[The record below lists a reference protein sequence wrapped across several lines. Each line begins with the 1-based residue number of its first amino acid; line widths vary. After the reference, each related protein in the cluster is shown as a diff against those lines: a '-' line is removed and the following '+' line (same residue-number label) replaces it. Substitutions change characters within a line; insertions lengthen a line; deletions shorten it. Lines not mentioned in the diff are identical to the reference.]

1 MLTNDNMQKT
11 THRKTAKIM
20 NGDITWATR
29 WQWHLS
35 CCVVTYCLHVAAN
48 TCINCSFLYVCGTVI
63 MTWLLPVSTSR
74 NELPACVVTRVCCKN
89 AVTAILVWR
98 SFAFSIS
105 VQCRSVL
112 ILSVTVL
119 SCSAFSPPQI
129 ARPLHALTFL
139 FRSVSDFHSTTISLP
154 RLRRN
159 CVGRFFR

>member
-74 NELPACVVTRVCCKN
+74 NELPACVVTRMCCKN
-89 AVTAILVWR
+89 AVTAILVRR

-105 VQCRSVL
+105 VQCAVSYP
-112 ILSVTVL
+112 SL
-119 SCSAFSPPQI
+119 SCPVLHFTATNCAAAPRTNLHLPVCEWFPLYYYI
-129 ARPLHALTFL
+129 ASKTPT
-139 FRSVSDFHSTTISLP
+139 
-154 RLRRN
+154 
-159 CVGRFFR
+159 